1 MRMRLRNLKAGR
13 SVRWLGLALTLG
25 ACTMAGSPDPVP
37 VTAPSAG
44 TASASL
50 ENTTWTLVDVG
61 GEAARPIGSGAGPT
75 LRLDA
80 AEKRASGNAGCN
92 QYGGSYTLSGSS
104 LRMGPLA
111 STRRA
116 CVDEAL
122 TRQETA
128 FLRALDETRS
138 WRINDNT
145 LILSSESGPVAR
157 LTATR

>member
-1 MRMRLRNLKAGR
+1 MRRMNIKAGR

-25 ACTMAGSPDPVP
+25 ACTMPGSPDRVP
-37 VTAPSAG
+37 ATAPSAG
-44 TASASL
+44 EQAVAL

-61 GEAARPIGSGAGPT
+61 GQAARPIGSLAGPT

-92 QYGGSYTLSGSS
+92 QYGGSYTLSGGS
-104 LRMGPLA
+104 LQLGPLA

-138 WRINDNT
+138 WRITDGA
-145 LILSSESGPVAR
+145 LILSSASGQVAR
-157 LTATR
+157 LAATR